1 MAHSF
6 QTTLLSFLFIF
17 SITQA
22 QPSFRPTAL
31 VVPVKKDAST
41 LQYVTTV
48 NQRTPL
54 VSTNL
59 VIDLGG
65 RFLWVDCDQNYVS
78 STYRPLR
85 CRTSQCSLAGSIACG
100 DCFDGPRPGCN
111 NNTCGVFPEN
121 PVINTATG
129 GEVAED
135 VISVQSTDG
144 SSAGRL
150 VTVPRFI
157 FSCAPTFLLQNLA
170 SGVTGMAGLGR
181 TRIALPSQFA
191 SAFSFNRKF
200 AMCLSG
206 STSSNG
212 VIIFGNDPYK
222 FLPNIILSDQA
233 LTYTPLLINPVSTGA
248 TSTQGEPSVE
258 YFIGVKSIKI
268 NSKTVSLN
276 TSLLSI
282 SSEGNG
288 GTKISTIK
296 PYSVLETSIYK
307 AVTEAFIKES
317 AARNITRVASV
328 APFGACF
335 STNNVGSTRVGP
347 SVPYI
352 DLVLQSESVVWT
364 ITGSNSMVYV
374 NDNVLCL
381 GVVDGG
387 SNPRTSIVIGGHQLE
402 DNLLQFDLATSRLGF
417 SSTLLGRRTTC
428 ANFNFTSTA

>member
-1 MAHSF
+1 MATSF
-6 QTTLLSFLFIF
+6 QITLFSLLFIF
-17 SITQA
+17 TISQA
-22 QPSFRPTAL
+22 QPSFRPSAL

-41 LQYVTTV
+41 LQYVTTI

-54 VSTNL
+54 VSENL
-59 VIDLGG
+59 VVDLGG

-78 STYRPLR
+78 STYRPVR
-85 CRTSQCSLAGSIACG
+85 CRTSQCSLSGSIACG
-100 DCFDGPRPGCN
+100 DCFNGPRPGCN

-135 VISVQSTDG
+135 VVSVESTDG
-144 SSAGRL
+144 SSSGQV

-157 FSCAPTFLLQNLA
+157 FSCAPTSLLQNLA
-170 SGVTGMAGLGR
+170 SGVVGMAGLGR

-191 SAFSFNRKF
+191 SAFSFKRKF

-212 VIIFGNDPYK
+212 VIIFGNDPYT
-222 FLPNIILSDQA
+222 FLPNIIVSDKT
-233 LTYTPLLINPVSTGA
+233 LTYTPLLTNPVSTSA

-268 NSKTVSLN
+268 NSKIVALN

-282 SSEGNG
+282 SSAGLG
-288 GTKISTIK
+288 GTKISTIN
-296 PYSVLETSIYK
+296 PYTVLETSIYK

-335 STNNVGSTRVGP
+335 STDNILSTRLGP
-347 SVPYI
+347 SVPSI

-364 ITGSNSMVYV
+364 ITGSNSMVYI

-381 GVVDGG
+381 GFVDGG
-387 SNPRTSIVIGGHQLE
+387 SNSRTSIVIGGHQLE
-402 DNLLQFDLATSRLGF
+402 DNLVQFDLATSRVGF
-417 SSTLLGRRTTC
+417 SGTLLGSRTTC
-428 ANFNFTSTA
+428 ANFNFTS

>member
-1 MAHSF
+1 MATSL
-6 QTTLLSFLFIF
+6 QITLFSLLFIF
-17 SITQA
+17 TITQA
-22 QPSFRPTAL
+22 QPSFRPSAL

-41 LQYVTTV
+41 LQYVTTI

-54 VSTNL
+54 VSENL
-59 VIDLGG
+59 VVDLGG

-78 STYRPLR
+78 STYRPVR
-85 CRTSQCSLAGSIACG
+85 CRTSQCSLSGSIACG
-100 DCFDGPRPGCN
+100 DCFNGPRPGCN

-121 PVINTATG
+121 PVINTVTG

-135 VISVQSTDG
+135 VVSVESTDG
-144 SSAGRL
+144 SSSGRV

-157 FSCAPTFLLQNLA
+157 FSCAPTSLLQNLA
-170 SGVTGMAGLGR
+170 SGVVGMAGLGR

-191 SAFSFNRKF
+191 SAFSFKRKF

-212 VIIFGNDPYK
+212 VIIFGNDPYT
-222 FLPNIILSDQA
+222 FLPNIVVSDKT
-233 LTYTPLLINPVSTGA
+233 LTYTPLLTNPVSTSA

-268 NSKTVSLN
+268 NSKIVALN

-282 SSEGNG
+282 SSAGLG
-288 GTKISTIK
+288 GTKISTIN
-296 PYSVLETSIYK
+296 PYTVLETSIYK

-335 STNNVGSTRVGP
+335 STDNILSTRLGP
-347 SVPYI
+347 SVPSI

-364 ITGSNSMVYV
+364 ITGSNSMVYI
-374 NDNVLCL
+374 NDNVVCL

-387 SNPRTSIVIGGHQLE
+387 SNLRTSIVIGGHQLE
-402 DNLLQFDLATSRLGF
+402 DNLVQFDLATSRVGF
-417 SSTLLGRRTTC
+417 SGTLLGSRTTC
-428 ANFNFTSTA
+428 ANFNFTS

>member
-1 MAHSF
+1 
-6 QTTLLSFLFIF
+6 
-17 SITQA
+17 
-22 QPSFRPTAL
+22 QPSFRPSAL

-41 LQYVTTV
+41 LQYVTTI

-54 VSTNL
+54 VSENL
-59 VIDLGG
+59 VVDLGG

-78 STYRPLR
+78 STYRPVR
-85 CRTSQCSLAGSIACG
+85 CRTSQCSLSGSIACG
-100 DCFDGPRPGCN
+100 DCFNGPRPGCN

-135 VISVQSTDG
+135 VVSVESTDG
-144 SSAGRL
+144 SSSGRV

-157 FSCAPTFLLQNLA
+157 FSCAPTSLLQNLA
-170 SGVTGMAGLGR
+170 SGVVGMAGLGR

-191 SAFSFNRKF
+191 SAFSFKRKF

-206 STSSNG
+206 STSSNS
-212 VIIFGNDPYK
+212 VIIFGNDPYT
-222 FLPNIILSDQA
+222 FLPNIIVSDKT
-233 LTYTPLLINPVSTGA
+233 LTYTPLLTNPVSTSA

-268 NSKTVSLN
+268 NSKIVALN

-282 SSEGNG
+282 SSAGLG
-288 GTKISTIK
+288 GTKISTIN
-296 PYSVLETSIYK
+296 PYTVLETSIYK

-335 STNNVGSTRVGP
+335 STDNILSTRLGP
-347 SVPYI
+347 SVPSI

-364 ITGSNSMVYV
+364 ITGSNSMVYI
-374 NDNVLCL
+374 NDNVVCL

-387 SNPRTSIVIGGHQLE
+387 SNLRTSIVIGGHQLE
-402 DNLLQFDLATSRLGF
+402 DNLVQFDLATSRVGF
-417 SSTLLGRRTTC
+417 SGTLLGSRTTC
-428 ANFNFTSTA
+428 ANFNFTS

>member
-1 MAHSF
+1 MATSL
-6 QTTLLSFLFIF
+6 QITLFSLLFIF
-17 SITQA
+17 TITQA
-22 QPSFRPTAL
+22 QPSFRPSAL

-41 LQYVTTV
+41 LQYVTTI

-54 VSTNL
+54 VSENL
-59 VIDLGG
+59 VVDLGG

-78 STYRPLR
+78 STYRPVR
-85 CRTSQCSLAGSIACG
+85 CRTSQCSLSGSIACG
-100 DCFDGPRPGCN
+100 DCFNGPRPGCN

-135 VISVQSTDG
+135 VVSVESTDG
-144 SSAGRL
+144 SSSGRV

-157 FSCAPTFLLQNLA
+157 FSCAPTSLLQNLA
-170 SGVTGMAGLGR
+170 SGVVGMAGLGR

-191 SAFSFNRKF
+191 SAFSFKRKF

-206 STSSNG
+206 STSSNS
-212 VIIFGNDPYK
+212 VIIFGNDPYT
-222 FLPNIILSDQA
+222 FLPNIIVSDKT
-233 LTYTPLLINPVSTGA
+233 LTYTPLLTNPVSTSA

-268 NSKTVSLN
+268 NSKIVALN

-282 SSEGNG
+282 SSAGLG
-288 GTKISTIK
+288 GTKISTIN
-296 PYSVLETSIYK
+296 PYTVLETSIYK

-335 STNNVGSTRVGP
+335 STDNILSTRLGP
-347 SVPYI
+347 SVPSI

-364 ITGSNSMVYV
+364 ITGSNSMVYI
-374 NDNVLCL
+374 NDNVVCL

-387 SNPRTSIVIGGHQLE
+387 SNLRTSIVIGGHQLE
-402 DNLLQFDLATSRLGF
+402 DNLVQFDLATSRVGF
-417 SSTLLGRRTTC
+417 SGTLLGSRTTC
-428 ANFNFTSTA
+428 ANFNFTS